1 MGLRDDIQTDLAE
14 AFDDDLSD
22 AVTAFTGTRYGVEVF
37 FDIYYYFD
45 SAKFFDKSAYLL
57 KNYSYRG
64 EDDWML
70 PPGEPLAS
78 TLTYT
83 GRGVFT
89 DYSKYELDSDI
100 IDVTDVKLICLAN
113 EITNEP
119 IADDKI
125 NGYSVVMVNKDP
137 ANATYEI
144 QLRQV

>member
-1 MGLRDDIQTDLAE
+1 MGLRDDIQADLAE
-14 AFDDDLSD
+14 AFDDDLAD
-22 AVTAFTGTRYGVEVF
+22 AVTAFTGTRTVASDTDDGV
-37 FDIYYYFD
+37 
-45 SAKFFDKSAYLL
+45 
-57 KNYSYRG
+57 
-64 EDDWML
+64 DDWMN
-70 PPGEPLAS
+70 PPSEPSAS

-125 NGYSVVMVNKDP
+125 NGYSVVMVNRDP

>member
-1 MGLRDDIQTDLAE
+1 MGLRDELQADLAE
-14 AFDDDLSD
+14 AFDDELSD
-22 AVTAFTGTRYGVEVF
+22 AVTAFTGTRTVAS
-37 FDIYYYFD
+37 DTD
-45 SAKFFDKSAYLL
+45 S
-57 KNYSYRG
+57 G
-64 EDDWML
+64 IDDWMN
-70 PPGEPLAS
+70 PPDTPTAS

-89 DYSKYELDSDI
+89 DYSTYELNSDI
-100 IDVTDVKLICLAN
+100 VDVTDVKLICLAN

-125 NGYSVVMVNKDP
+125 NGYSVVMVNRDP